1 MPKDLKDFP
10 RPPSDNGRGLN
21 ARATSGWSGD
31 TEGYANWIAELVA
44 MGIKWLRVLDDGGD
58 SVAFCEKLLQA
69 GIFPIVRIL
78 RKDPPPNDLPEPNPG
93 HIGIA
98 EEQTIQ
104 RLIAAGVR
112 YFETNNE
119 PDLAT
124 SWKHHAMPGN
134 PVETA
139 KLVALNWMFD
149 ARLILAMGGLPS
161 LPAISAGGNMDLMG
175 ALVALGRQDIL
186 LEGCWIAIHNYPQ
199 NRPLA
204 YPEDPVNR
212 SGLPLTAEQY
222 DQGPYTEWVW
232 WNSELGRVDKLNHI
246 NAMRAAEKNPTLD
259 LVEEHSCFREFEYY
273 DRLAIKYLGRSIP
286 ILGTEGGFLVG
297 RRDDPRYP
305 RITPDAHRDQTV
317 ALFDFMQRQS
327 PDYYFVSAP
336 SLLLS
341 SPGREMDAW
350 ISSYWSNTARTAGNG
365 IPPLPMPDAGIT
377 DRLPVIDA
385 VKAMPNLARRL
396 PGAQPAPPVQPAPV
410 PIVVPTRP
418 PLAQPAAP
426 IPSAPEFALEDT
438 SAEITEMEPP
448 EAKPVPVEPPE
459 MPALEP
465 DWSEP
470 FPVEPEVPEPATMTA
485 ATEMEQEEMSEIP
498 LPPPPPSPQKQ
509 EKDKSEDKRATPARP
524 ATSPLPSLSL
534 LFSSLPVP
542 LMDWDPRLDAINVSF
557 EPAKVSP
564 GQMYWKLIRAEYQ
577 GPSESNGKHHIF
589 FTVEDE
595 MAKPVEYQR
604 VWQGWPEDKTDATT
618 NEKGEANIPLWA
630 SFAPERGE
638 SGQYSAWI
646 DGLPSDRVN
655 GMGLPSKRQVCFLMT
670 WRRVIA

>member
-31 TEGYANWIAELVA
+31 SEGYDYWIAEFVA
-44 MGIKWLRVLDDGGD
+44 MGIKWLRLLDDGGD
-58 SVAFCEKLLQA
+58 SVTLCEKLLQA

-78 RKDPPPNDLPEPNPG
+78 RRDPPPNDLPEPNPG

-104 RLIAAGVR
+104 RLIATGVR

-119 PDLAT
+119 PDLENA
-124 SWKHHAMPGN
+124 WKHHAMPRN
-134 PVETA
+134 PIETA

-186 LEGCWIAIHNYPQ
+186 LEGCWMAVHNYPL

-204 YPEDPVNR
+204 YPDDSVNR
-212 SGLPLTAEQY
+212 TGLPLTAEEY

-232 WNSELGRVDKLNHI
+232 WNSELARVDKLDQV
-246 NAMRAAEKNPTLD
+246 NALRAAGKNLTLD
-259 LVEEHSCFREFEYY
+259 IAEEHACFREFEYY

-286 ILGTEGGFLVG
+286 IMGTEGGFLIG
-297 RRDDPRYP
+297 RREDPRYP
-305 RITPDAHRDQTV
+305 RTTPNTHRDQTV
-317 ALFDFMQRQS
+317 ALFDFMQREA
-327 PDYYFVSAP
+327 PDYYFSTAP

-350 ISSYWSNTARTAGNG
+350 ISPYWSNKARRAGDG
-365 IPPLPMPDAGIT
+365 ILSIPMPDTGIA

-396 PGAQPAPPVQPAPV
+396 PGTQPAPPVQPATV
-410 PIVVPTRP
+410 PIFATSRP
-418 PLAQPAAP
+418 PLAQPATP
-426 IPSAPEFALEDT
+426 LQTAPEFAEEELR
-438 SAEITEMEPP
+438 AEITETEPP

-459 MPALEP
+459 IPPLEP
-465 DWSEP
+465 DWSEQVP
-470 FPVEPEVPEPATMTA
+470 AEPDLSEPAPMTA
-485 ATEMEQEEMSEIP
+485 APEMEQEAMTEIP
-498 LPPPPPSPQKQ
+498 LPPPPTGSQLPVESKPGD
-509 EKDKSEDKRATPARP
+509 ERSTPARP
-524 ATSPLPSLSL
+524 APSPLSSFSL

-542 LMDWDPRLDAINVSF
+542 LLDWDPRLDAINVSF

-577 GPSESNGKHHIF
+577 GPSESGGKHHVF

-618 NEKGEANIPLWA
+618 NEKGEANIPLWQ

-638 SGQYSAWI
+638 TGQYSAWI